1 MLLLY
6 GCCGPQSD
14 ALLCTSL
21 QGEAEEPEEVVMQR
35 QPLSRGLKEGGRIL
49 LLKHEY
55 WWLKLLGFTGL
66 CEPKHG
72 GSFGA

>member
-1 MLLLY
+1 MLLLS

-14 ALLCTSL
+14 ALLRTSL

-55 WWLKLLGFTGL
+55 WCVQPLGFTGQ

-72 GSFGA
+72 GSIGA